1 MDQTMEVLHREKE
14 GPKLNTLER
23 LYIYDLTKKGLQMN
37 DTFTDTHNP
46 IFDILIKNT
55 LK

>member
-1 MDQTMEVLHREKE
+1 MEILHIEKK
-14 GPKLNTLER
+14 GPKFNTLER
-23 LYIYDLTKKGLQMN
+23 FYIYDLTKKSLQMS
-37 DTFTDTHNP
+37 DTFTDMHNP